1 MERQLNLW
9 TKQWERSKT
18 DDLPELDALRAALVE
33 AKPDAFPQSLVH
45 GDFRLDNCVL
55 HPADPSRVVAVLDWE
70 MSTLGDPLAD
80 FAATLAYWADA
91 DEAPPIAAARIVPP
105 LTRRPGFL
113 DRRALTDRYAGRT
126 QLDVS
131 RLDWYL
137 AFAYFK
143 LAVICQ
149 GIAARAAGGAMLGS
163 GFEDAQGLV
172 ALQVRAGLHVL
183 ENPLFAPAA

>member
-1 MERQLNLW
+1 
-9 TKQWERSKT
+9 
-18 DDLPELDALRAALVE
+18 
-33 AKPDAFPQSLVH
+33 
-45 GDFRLDNCVL
+45 
-55 HPADPSRVVAVLDWE
+55 
-70 MSTLGDPLAD
+70 
-80 FAATLAYWADA
+80 
-91 DEAPPIAAARIVPP
+91 VPP

-113 DRRALTDRYAGRT
+113 DRRALTERYAQRT

-163 GFEDAQGLV
+163 GFEDAQELV

-183 ENPLFAPAA
+183 DNPLFAQAA